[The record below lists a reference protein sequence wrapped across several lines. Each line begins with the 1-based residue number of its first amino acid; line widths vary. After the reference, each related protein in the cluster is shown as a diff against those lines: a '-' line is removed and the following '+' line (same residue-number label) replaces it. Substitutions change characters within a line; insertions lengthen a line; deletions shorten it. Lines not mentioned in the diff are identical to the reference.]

1 MSEKP
6 QANPQADTLVGAQLG
21 LKARHVM
28 EAPAEAKPAGQGGG
42 CRCGRHGGGH
52 GRGGHGHGGGH
63 GRGGCGC
70 GKGRRHG
77 TATTGAAS

>member
-6 QANPQADTLVGAQLG
+6 QADSEALVGAELG

-28 EAPAEAKPAGQGGG
+28 EASAQPRPVSQGGG

-52 GRGGHGHGGGH
+52 GHGGRGHGSHGH
-63 GRGGCGC
+63 GGCGC
-70 GKGRRHG
+70 GKGHRH
-77 TATTGAAS
+77 GAASSDATQP